1 MNAVIRLLIT
11 AAALAV
17 AAATVPGIELQSGS
31 AMPKALTLIVVALV
45 TGIVSLRPRP
55 YTRGQGYAFYI
66 LFLGAAGLAV
76 NGLLLWLASWVAGE
90 LSMPFRITGFWPAVW
105 GALIVAS
112 AAWLADLAGAR
123 VRRRPARA
131 AAAGS

>member
-1 MNAVIRLLIT
+1 MNAVIRVLIT

-17 AAATVPGIELQSGS
+17 ATATVPGIELQSGS
-31 AMPKALTLIVVALV
+31 AMSKALTLIVMALV
-45 TGIVSLRPRP
+45 TGIVSLHPRP
-55 YTRGQGYAFYI
+55 YAKGQGYAFYI
-66 LFLGAAGLAV
+66 LFLGAAALAV

-112 AAWLADLAGAR
+112 VTWLAGLAGDR
-123 VRRRPARA
+123 MRRRPARA
-131 AAAGS
+131 ATARS